1 MQHVMVFN
9 LSCSHNSS
17 SSAFFQV
24 ACLVQIERF
33 WNKNNTSHSLPTNF
47 LRVIKTTTFQLK
59 EKKEQQEHPNT
70 KMMLLQILI
79 VIG

>member
-9 LSCSHNSS
+9 LSCSHDSS

-24 ACLVQIERF
+24 ACLVQIESFGIKITLLSR
-33 WNKNNTSHSLPTNF
+33 PTTF
-47 LRVIKTTTFQLK
+47 FRVIKTATFQLK